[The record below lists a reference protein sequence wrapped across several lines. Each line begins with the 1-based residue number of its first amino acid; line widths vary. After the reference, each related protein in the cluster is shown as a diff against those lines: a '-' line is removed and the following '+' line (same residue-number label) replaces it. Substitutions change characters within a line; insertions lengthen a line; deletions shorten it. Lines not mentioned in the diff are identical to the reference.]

1 MKLTKKEMVL
11 FGIASALLAFMLIS
25 SWMGYKTAGYINE
38 FNPVAKRIFEIL
50 YSVTGNLDVSVL
62 VFVPLTI
69 LGIFFAVWIV
79 ERDLRKSGYTKG
91 KEVTFITL
99 IFLLI
104 PNALY
109 NAGILRIDLS
119 LLTVICFGAA
129 GIYLTIE
136 WIRWKK
142 SR

>member
-1 MKLTKKEMVL
+1 MVL

-38 FNPVAKRIFEIL
+38 FNPVTKRIFEIL
-50 YSVTGNLDVSVL
+50 YSMTGNLDVSVL

-69 LGIFFAVWIV
+69 LGVLFAAWTVD
-79 ERDLRKSGYTKG
+79 RDFRKSGYTKG
-91 KEVTFITL
+91 KEVTFTTL

-109 NAGILRIDLS
+109 NAGILRIDLR

-129 GIYLTIE
+129 GIYLTTE
-136 WIRWKK
+136 WIRWKGG
-142 SR
+142 R